1 MVSMEQLIALYE
13 HEYPYFRA
21 IAYNVLSN
29 RQDADDVMQRVMI
42 KLLEKPD
49 ILQKVER
56 PKPFLSRC
64 VRNEAVSLLRKNR
77 SSPILLP
84 FARKKDSSGRW
95 TPCP

>member
-42 KLLEKPD
+42 KLLEK
-49 ILQKVER
+49 IM
-56 PKPFLSRC
+56 
-64 VRNEAVSLLRKNR
+64 
-77 SSPILLP
+77 
-84 FARKKDSSGRW
+84 
-95 TPCP
+95 